1 MFNDHPTGRAVSSI
15 SSSQYSSSP
24 RTSSIARLS
33 RSASAAAASITAPM
47 DIAGVPS
54 IVDCVAA
61 PSAGPVFTNVFG
73 TNEPMTAGVDVSSP
87 VCGSVAGMIRAEASR
102 SSSTSSSSVARGPEA

>member
-1 MFNDHPTGRAVSSI
+1 
-15 SSSQYSSSP
+15 
-24 RTSSIARLS
+24 
-33 RSASAAAASITAPM
+33 M
-47 DIAGVPS
+47 DIAGVPF

-73 TNEPMTAGVDVSSP
+73 TNEPMTAGVDAGSP

-102 SSSTSSSSVARGPEA
+102 SASTSSSFVARGAEA

>member
-24 RTSSIARLS
+24 

-54 IVDCVAA
+54 IVDCVGA
-61 PSAGPVFTNVFG
+61 PSA
-73 TNEPMTAGVDVSSP
+73 
-87 VCGSVAGMIRAEASR
+87 
-102 SSSTSSSSVARGPEA
+102 